1 MMAAALAEPG
11 DEMTAADAA
20 TLWTS
25 SDRDRWGE
33 ALFAY
38 PDVVGRQE
46 VNGLVE
52 LDTWYRTGL
61 PRAIAA
67 RTPPSLEP
75 KELVDLTRWKML
87 RGEWRARN
95 LMLVQSNDHAVVRTA
110 AEEAFALAPQP
121 RAPVARLAQLAGV
134 GAATASAA
142 LAAYRG
148 DCYPFLDE
156 LIGAAIPELGKPQFT
171 VPYYVRYAE
180 ALVQRAAALG
190 GDWTAQSV
198 GQALWSASGGKAG
211 LGADITNL

>member
-1 MMAAALAEPG
+1 
-11 DEMTAADAA
+11 MTAADAQD
-20 TLWTS
+20 LWTS
-25 SDRDRWGE
+25 GELNRWEE
-33 ALFAY
+33 ALHAY
-38 PDVVGRQE
+38 PTVVARQE
-46 VNGLVE
+46 VKGLEE
-52 LDTWYRTGL
+52 LDTWYRVEL
-61 PRAIAA
+61 PKSIGG
-67 RTPPSLEP
+67 RTPSSLEP

-87 RGEWRARN
+87 RGEWRAGN

-110 AEEAFALAPQP
+110 AQEAFALAPHP
-121 RAPVARLAQLAGV
+121 RAPVARMAQLAGV

-148 DCYPFLDE
+148 DLYPFLDE

-198 GQALWSASGGKAG
+198 GLALWSAAGGKA
-211 LGADITNL
+211 AV